1 MVQKNIPYINKSGYS
16 MFWNSMWDNKNNYSK
31 FLQKDY
37 FIKSFINYFFSDFLQ
52 NQFVFKTN
60 FNKLDLNSIKLN
72 YNYNFLSNNKNYL
85 NLFLNNK
92 INNEFF
98 LKNVYDFN
106 SINKNKNY
114 LNYYLNN
121 NFNSDIYLSKIW
133 LFKYQNWIILYFFVF
148 SRNNSYVLKKNT
160 KFYTNNVY
168 FSNYLNNFYLNLF
181 KLNVNKKYSDSF
193 IFSKNNF

>member
-92 INNEFF
+92 INNE
-98 LKNVYDFN
+98 LHISKN
-106 SINKNKNY
+106 
-114 LNYYLNN
+114 L
-121 NFNSDIYLSKIW
+121 